1 MGLCISD
8 LGAVLACNKSLY
20 LVYFFYSWFVII
32 GEIIEAIVGSIA
44 MAIFSILDA
53 FK

>member
-1 MGLCISD
+1 VC
-8 LGAVLACNKSLY
+8 VLATSGLSGYALAFVFCL
-20 LVYFFYSWFVII
+20 LFCYSWFVII